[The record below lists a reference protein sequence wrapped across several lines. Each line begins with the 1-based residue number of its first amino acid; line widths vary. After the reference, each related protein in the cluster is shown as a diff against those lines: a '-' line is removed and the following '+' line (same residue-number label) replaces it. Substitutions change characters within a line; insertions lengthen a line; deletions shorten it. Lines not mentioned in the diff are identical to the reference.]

1 MIPETIVHEESEI
14 LSFQPNAQLLQRL
27 TTAAKRKKGQ
37 KQKAAF
43 YKADDTFTL

>member
-1 MIPETIVHEESEI
+1 MIPETIVHQECEI

-27 TTAAKRKKGQ
+27 TTAAKRKKD
-37 KQKAAF
+37 KNKKLP